1 MLFYILFIDL
11 NFQQDIQK
19 RLSLPADIKLP
30 QNVVEKLNRT
40 PTLDNPLTRK
50 SRRASL
56 VSVVF
61 FQNYKLIAPILLDL
75 LTRFFSE

>member
-1 MLFYILFIDL
+1 MLFYLLFIGL

-56 VSVVF
+56 VGVMF
-61 FQNYKLIAPILLDL
+61 FQTCKIIAPILSD
-75 LTRFFSE
+75 FVDMSISE